1 MIYSRCTSMV
11 VVLVAVVGVM
21 KTLEGS
27 EFTLTL
33 QRYVPLSTL
42 SSRGKKIRVEVKVDK
57 FSDCEVR

>member
-1 MIYSRCTSMV
+1 MV

-27 EFTLTL
+27 EFILTL
-33 QRYVPLSTL
+33 QRYVLLSTL
-42 SSRGKKIRVEVKVDK
+42 SSRGKKIRVEVKVDR